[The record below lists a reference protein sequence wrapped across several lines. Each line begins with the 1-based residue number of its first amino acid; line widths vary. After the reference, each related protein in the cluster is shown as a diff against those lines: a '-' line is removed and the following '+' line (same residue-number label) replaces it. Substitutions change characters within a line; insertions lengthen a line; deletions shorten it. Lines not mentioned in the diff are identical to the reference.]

1 MTISGGLPKNAK
13 GLQKMTRRTWLIL
26 GWGILILTLVD
37 GFYSVI
43 FPSYTTNEYAHHYKE
58 NNHNE
63 ERLDGP
69 VLTILIKSFDSI
81 GSFIGRHE
89 KVITVISTVAIAWF
103 TATLWRATTG
113 LQSSA
118 ERQISDMRKS
128 LSLAEK
134 QMALAGMQAD
144 LAEKQHE
151 LQRWHDFTTHR
162 PKLIIRKVL
171 LDEGNGDYFTQGS
184 RSPSIQF
191 NVANIGGSRAT
202 IIKSNTTFAKIDGRL
217 PAVPPYSADAN
228 VIKCTTREAGQSDPP
243 EILRIEDDELS
254 RIVNSWRGKTITH
267 GDSSQFYFFGYIQ
280 YSDDIGTVRRMAFC
294 RRYNPA
300 TKRFVEINDPEYEYA
315 D

>member
-1 MTISGGLPKNAK
+1 
-13 GLQKMTRRTWLIL
+13 MTRRAWLIL

-58 NNHNE
+58 NNHDE

-69 VLTILIKSFDSI
+69 VLTILIKSFDVI
-81 GSFIGRHE
+81 GSFIERHE
-89 KVITVISTVAIAWF
+89 KVITVLSTVAIAWF

-113 LQSSA
+113 LQSAA
-118 ERQISDMRKS
+118 ERQISDMKKS

-134 QMALAGMQAD
+134 QMELAGMQAGI
-144 LAEKQHE
+144 AEKQHE
-151 LQRWHDFTTHR
+151 LQRWQNFTTNR
-162 PKLIIRKVL
+162 PRLIIRGIS
-171 LDEGNGDYFTQGS
+171 LDEGNGDCFTQGS

-202 IIKSNTTFAKIDGRL
+202 IIESNATFAKIGVRL
-217 PAVPPYSADAN
+217 PASPPYSIDTN
-228 VIKCTTREAGQSDPP
+228 TIKCAIREAGQSNPP
-243 EILRIEDDELS
+243 EILDIEDVEVS
-254 RIVNSWRGKTITH
+254 QIVSNWRGRTVTN

-280 YSDDIGTVRRMAFC
+280 YRDSIDIVRRMAFC

-300 TKRFVEINDPEYEYA
+300 TKRFAEVDDPEYEYA